1 MRIALFSLLLVVTA
15 PAMAEIYKYND
26 SKGNT
31 VFTNQPPDGVAVQ
44 SIDLP
49 PANTVDIST
58 PDALPPLADQPEG
71 GSAQRPYRSLSIA
84 GVPDEQALRA
94 NNGTFVVTAE
104 LDPPLRKGH
113 QVLFLLD
120 GKPQGAPSSSTSLQL
135 NNVDRGGH
143 LLEVEVL
150 SGTDVVQRAGEQF
163 TVQRVNTSSP
173 ALRPKPPAPPK
184 PKPNPAS

>member
-15 PAMAEIYKYND
+15 PAMAEIYKYTD

-71 GSAQRPYRSLSIA
+71 GGHGEDY
-84 GVPDEQALRA
+84 PDEA
-94 NNGTFVVTAE
+94 VAE
-104 LDPPLRKGH
+104 
-113 QVLFLLD
+113 V
-120 GKPQGAPSSSTSLQL
+120 AP
-135 NNVDRGGH
+135 
-143 LLEVEVL
+143 
-150 SGTDVVQRAGEQF
+150 
-163 TVQRVNTSSP
+163 
-173 ALRPKPPAPPK
+173 
-184 PKPNPAS
+184 